1 MSFRSPIIEEEE
13 EFEEIGGTEETNFK
27 NQLPD
32 NCVEYLLFFLDPQL
46 DARKQLSQIESIRKA
61 GIELATSLT
70 KDYIW
75 QKDDFNLSLKNEHGK
90 LWTCLLLMCLWSTN
104 AAHRLSIPPRHHGL
118 QRCCRR

>member
-13 EFEEIGGTEETNFK
+13 EFEETGGTEETNFK

-46 DARKQLSQIESIRKA
+46 DAQKQLSQIENIRKA

-75 QKDDFNLSLKNEHGK
+75 QKDDFNLTLKNEHGE
-90 LWTCLLLMCLWSTN
+90 L
-104 AAHRLSIPPRHHGL
+104 
-118 QRCCRR
+118 